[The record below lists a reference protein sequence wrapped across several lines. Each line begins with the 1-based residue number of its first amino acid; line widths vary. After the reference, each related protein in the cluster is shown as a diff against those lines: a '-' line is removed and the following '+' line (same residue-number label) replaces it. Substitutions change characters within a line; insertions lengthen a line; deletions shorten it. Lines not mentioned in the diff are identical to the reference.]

1 VKSSSVL
8 AIQVFDQKK
17 FKRKSDQG
25 FLGVVNLLVG
35 SEVDLA
41 DYESFPD
48 SMSAS
53 YILVI

>member
-53 YILVI
+53 YILVL